1 MKRII
6 LLIFVFI
13 FKFSFSQ
20 EIEDPRLLVG
30 VTHFTTSGNP
40 AAERF
45 SGFITERVLDILNQS
60 NRFRVVN
67 LTSESADKDVKE
79 RAETNYKAQNWID
92 PLAGLNPDYTV
103 AADITT
109 LKFIQLTSESPQTY
123 KASISFNL
131 KIYNSSTKQL
141 LGGGGSAGTIQTAD
155 AKKSLTPEGAV
166 LQAMLTVQ
174 DDIASYFLSNFTY
187 KTALA
192 KVFETKGDDAKKVII
207 LAGSS
212 IRLSDND
219 IFEVYTNDYSLSKT
233 KPLTIPIGKIKFD
246 SDIDENYSICKVIEG
261 GDKINQLMN
270 QKEKVFCRLVTN

>member
-1 MKRII
+1 MRKLI
-6 LLIFVFI
+6 LLLLVFNTNFV
-13 FKFSFSQ
+13 FSQ
-20 EIEDPRLLVG
+20 EIEDARLLVG
-30 VTHFTTSGNP
+30 VTQFTTSGNP

-60 NRFRVVN
+60 NRFQVIN
-67 LTSESADKDVKE
+67 MTSKSAVADVAE
-79 RAETNYKAQNWID
+79 RAETNYKAEKWID
-92 PLAGLNPDYTV
+92 TKAQLNPDYFV

-123 KASISFNL
+123 KASISFTL
-131 KIYNSSTKQL
+131 KLTDSRTGKL
-141 LGGGGSAGTIQTAD
+141 LGGGSQTFQTAD
-155 AKKSLTPEGAV
+155 SKKSLTPEGAV

-174 DDIASYFLSNFTY
+174 DDIASYFKNNFIF
-187 KTALA
+187 KTAVA
-192 KVFETKGDDAKKVII
+192 KVLEIKGEAAKRVIV
-207 LAGSS
+207 LAGST
-212 IRLSDND
+212 IHLNDND

-246 SDIDENYSICKVIEG
+246 SDIDENYSICTVIEG

>member
-79 RAETNYKAQNWID
+79 RAETNYKAQNWKCRRH
-92 PLAGLNPDYTV
+92 GF
-103 AADITT
+103 TT
-109 LKFIQLTSESPQTY
+109 ICTG
-123 KASISFNL
+123 KAI
-131 KIYNSSTKQL
+131 
-141 LGGGGSAGTIQTAD
+141 
-155 AKKSLTPEGAV
+155 
-166 LQAMLTVQ
+166 
-174 DDIASYFLSNFTY
+174 YFLPYFFFYFFS
-187 KTALA
+187 
-192 KVFETKGDDAKKVII
+192 
-207 LAGSS
+207 
-212 IRLSDND
+212 
-219 IFEVYTNDYSLSKT
+219 
-233 KPLTIPIGKIKFD
+233 
-246 SDIDENYSICKVIEG
+246 
-261 GDKINQLMN
+261 
-270 QKEKVFCRLVTN
+270 